1 MTEKG
6 IPVLKI
12 LTYGN
17 PVLRQK
23 AKEISNI
30 NKKIEDLAQRM
41 VKTMHTAPGIG
52 LAAPQVSQSLRLIT
66 IDLSVGEKNQDL
78 IILINPEI
86 VHKEGESVLE
96 EGCLSI
102 PDINEKITRP
112 SRIVVKGFDL
122 HGKERIL
129 EAEDLLARVFC
140 HEIDHLNGKLFIDHL
155 TPLVKSL
162 IKKKLKE
169 LL

>member
-1 MTEKG
+1 MTEKE
-6 IPVLKI
+6 ILALKI

-17 PVLRQK
+17 PVLREK

-30 NKKIEDLAQRM
+30 NKKIEDLAQSM
-41 VKTMHTAPGIG
+41 VKTMHAAPGIG

-86 VHKEGESVLE
+86 IHKEGESVLE

-112 SRIVVKGFDL
+112 SRIVVKGIDL
-122 HGKERIL
+122 HGKEKTL

-155 TPLVKSL
+155 SPLAKSL